1 MCVVSKSMKQG
12 IVFDG
17 SSALRSRGRCI
28 VRITNKET
36 TEKGTD
42 MNTNISYE
50 AATEWLANHYE
61 NVPGIWK
68 QFDLA
73 SAADALAEN
82 AEDLNLNSF
91 NDLPVLDLMC
101 IMADSRM

>member
-1 MCVVSKSMKQG
+1 
-12 IVFDG
+12 
-17 SSALRSRGRCI
+17 
-28 VRITNKET
+28 
-36 TEKGTD
+36 

-61 NVPGIWK
+61 NVPGTWD

>member
-1 MCVVSKSMKQG
+1 M
-12 IVFDG
+12 
-17 SSALRSRGRCI
+17 
-28 VRITNKET
+28 T
-36 TEKGTD
+36 
-42 MNTNISYE
+42 YE
-50 AATEWLANHYE
+50 IDYVTAAEWLANHYE
-61 NVPGIWK
+61 NVPGIWD